1 MKQLVNYLIADR
13 ESSAIGPD
21 SKYDIAPGTLYEYVF
36 AANGTFVHAKNEI
49 MDVFMPLAII
59 REEGKMI
66 RGLRTLEP
74 RIRLPKR
81 VPAMDLRYMTHVAQA
96 ASPNEILF
104 YFRWINGEWEMDVP
118 PQRSGHAAVQPLE
131 DSDYV
136 PIEVH
141 SHNTMPAFFSVTDN
155 RDENG
160 LRIYG
165 VLGRVDQPVV
175 DFKLRISIYGHYS
188 ILPYQLVFEPWCEV
202 KNG

>member
-1 MKQLVNYLIADR
+1 MTKLVNYLIMDK

-21 SKYDIAPGTLYEYVF
+21 SNYDIAPGSLYEYVF

-49 MDVFMPLAII
+49 MDVWMPLSII
-59 REEGKMI
+59 REKEKMI

-74 RIRLPKR
+74 RIKLPKR
-81 VPAMDLRYMTHVAQA
+81 VSVDILRHMVKVSKFAI
-96 ASPNEILF
+96 PNEFLF
-104 YFRWINGEWEMDVP
+104 YIFWNKDEWELDLPSQVV
-118 PQRSGHAAVQPLE
+118 RHASVRPCL
-131 DSDYV
+131 DCGYV

-141 SHNTMPAFFSVTDN
+141 SHNTMPAFFSATDN

-188 ILPYQLVFEPWCEV
+188 VLPYQLVFEPTSEV
-202 KNG
+202 QNG